1 MNNKNT
7 QDSKSNTDPLMQR
20 VMEMNRKA
28 AEIAKRNLK
37 ADPLNQ

>member
-7 QDSKSNTDPLMQR
+7 QDSKSNIDPLMQR
-20 VMEMNRKA
+20 VMEKNRKA
-28 AEIAKRNLK
+28 VEIAKRNLK

>member
-7 QDSKSNTDPLMQR
+7 QDSKSNIDPLMQR

-28 AEIAKRNLK
+28 AEIALANLK